1 MCCNALLNSD
11 FEMLGW
17 VMVTASISQIH
28 IARHYVHMCRSSY
41 RLWCCHD
48 ITMLWYG
55 KRNRWPR
62 MASCLKIGTIFACK
76 RPSKRQICSY
86 IPSSHYVSSWYE
98 MSLPHLSRF
107 TLVSEYFFFNFLM
120 NIALD
125 ITPQTINQ
133 LINHHIVYYTISRFC
148 LGWWCLAPLSTIF
161 HSYRGGNRSTR
172 RKPSTCRKSPTN
184 FIT

>member
-120 NIALD
+120 NIFLD

-148 LGWWCLAPLSTIF
+148 FIHIVEETGVPGENHRPVASHQQTLSHNVI
-161 HSYRGGNRSTR
+161 SSTPR
-172 RKPSTCRKSPTN
+172 H
-184 FIT
+184 